1 MLTNPARTQTQ
12 IQQEYKYKPINP
24 SSAKPATTQKTQT
37 QIQRGPRHSPQNYQ
51 MEKPGGL
58 GHS

>member
-12 IQQEYKYKPINP
+12 IQQEYKHKSIDP
-24 SSAKPATTQKTQT
+24 SLAKKATTQKTQT
-37 QIQRGPRHSPQNYQ
+37 QIQRGPWHSPQNYW

>member
-1 MLTNPARTQTQ
+1 MLTNLARTQTQ
-12 IQQEYKYKPINP
+12 IQLEYKHKPINP
-24 SSAKPATTQKTQT
+24 SSAKPATTQKTQR